1 MNNRVDDTSTGPL
14 EVALPSAS
22 QESSR
27 PLRNQDRVTAFRARA
42 TGRRLVKTYGVLVA
56 WIVEI
61 VIFGFVEPSSFL
73 TVANFKQLAS
83 SQADLVILS
92 LAVVPTLAVAE
103 IDLSIA
109 SVMAFGATA
118 VGQLNGV
125 DHWSIWAA
133 IGVALLG
140 ALAVGLVNG
149 IVTVYLRVRGIIVT
163 LGMGTLVLG
172 LTVELSHSLTVGGVS
187 KSFQDATSHLVFG
200 ISASFYYAL
209 ALAAVLWYV
218 IRHTPIGRHLLF
230 TGFNQEVARLS
241 GVAVAPLRLSAFL
254 VGSVLACFAGIIS
267 IGLAGGADPSSFQPF
282 LLPAFA
288 ATFLGMLVFTP
299 GRVNAFGNVVALY
312 FLATGVVGL
321 ELLGVG
327 TWIEDVFYGAALVGT
342 VALSGLSEVLGLRWG
357 SSGQ

>member
-1 MNNRVDDTSTGPL
+1 MTSPLSGPPAGAVDLAARPEDRPSSKRTTG
-14 EVALPSAS
+14 SGN
-22 QESSR
+22 SR
-27 PLRNQDRVTAFRARA
+27 LAKPD
-42 TGRRLVKTYGVLVA
+42 GRRLLKNYGVIAA
-56 WIVEI
+56 WIIEI
-61 VIFGFVEPSSFL
+61 IIFGALEPSTFL
-73 TVANFKQLAS
+73 TAANFKQLAS
-83 SQADLVILS
+83 SQGDLVILS

-109 SVMAFGATA
+109 AVMAFGATA

-125 DHWSIWAA
+125 DHWNIWPA
-133 IGVALLG
+133 IGIAIAG

-149 IVTVYLRVRGIIVT
+149 LVTVYLRVRGIIVT
-163 LGMGTLVLG
+163 LGMGTLLLG
-172 LTVELSHSLTVGGVS
+172 LTLELSHSLTVGGVS
-187 KSFQDATSHLVFG
+187 KSFQNVTSHLVLG
-200 ISASFYYAL
+200 ISASFYYAIIL
-209 ALAAVLWYV
+209 AIIIWYI
-218 IRHTPIGRHLLF
+218 IRHTPVGRHLLF

-241 GVAVAPLRLSAFL
+241 GIRVAPLRLVAFL
-254 VGSVLACFAGIIS
+254 VGSVLACLAGIVS

-312 FLATGVVGL
+312 FLASGVVGL

-342 VALSGLSEVLGLRWG
+342 VALSGLSEVLGIRRKK
-357 SSGQ
+357 SSQ